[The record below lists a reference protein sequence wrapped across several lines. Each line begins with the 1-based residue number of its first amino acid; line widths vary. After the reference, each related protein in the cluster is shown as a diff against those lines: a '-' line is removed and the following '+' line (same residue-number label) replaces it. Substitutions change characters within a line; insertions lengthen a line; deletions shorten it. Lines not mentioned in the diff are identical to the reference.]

1 MYKVLV
7 ADDEKI
13 GRKGVHFLLDQMEEE
28 LSIVEAKNGKGALH
42 YIENNPIDILL
53 TDIKMPFIDG
63 IELIGEALK
72 IQPHIKIAIFSGYS
86 DFEYAK
92 KALSLG
98 VMEYILKPVNPEE
111 FKSTIKKV
119 IHQVDMDHQR
129 SEQSQRHEEIL
140 KEHVLYNLVN
150 GNNLKAIE
158 KQLNGK
164 PIEDYIA
171 PYHSIILLEFP
182 GTFFDQSP
190 DIQEDFKKHIRIPFD
205 YLNLNL
211 SQSLFFFEE
220 EDNEKLN
227 AVAHEIYNMLQITYH
242 TKGYLAISTKI
253 TSLEDIE
260 GEVERLEDLLEGMY

>member
-1 MYKVLV
+1 
-7 ADDEKI
+7 
-13 GRKGVHFLLDQMEEE
+13 
-28 LSIVEAKNGKGALH
+28 
-42 YIENNPIDILL
+42 NPIDILL

-129 SEQSQRHEEIL
+129 SEQSQRNEEIL

-150 GNNLKAIE
+150 G
-158 KQLNGK
+158 
-164 PIEDYIA
+164 
-171 PYHSIILLEFP
+171 
-182 GTFFDQSP
+182 
-190 DIQEDFKKHIRIPFD
+190 
-205 YLNLNL
+205 
-211 SQSLFFFEE
+211 
-220 EDNEKLN
+220 
-227 AVAHEIYNMLQITYH
+227 
-242 TKGYLAISTKI
+242 
-253 TSLEDIE
+253 
-260 GEVERLEDLLEGMY
+260 

>member
-28 LSIVEAKNGKGALH
+28 LSIVEAKNGKEALH

-129 SEQSQRHEEIL
+129 SEQSQRNEEIL

-164 PIEDYIA
+164 SIEDYIA

-220 EDNEKLN
+220 EDN
-227 AVAHEIYNMLQITYH
+227 
-242 TKGYLAISTKI
+242 
-253 TSLEDIE
+253 D
-260 GEVERLEDLLEGMY
+260 